1 MSIITDSVRTA
12 AKIISDTYPAEMGFP
27 YSRPDK
33 SSYEASSTLFQATV
47 SDAEMLETFMRNPL
61 AKVIVNDVVEDVFE
75 KGFKIHCTE
84 DNVEDE
90 EKTDEKLTNEFVDY
104 FKKFAMLPTIMTYKL
119 ARLYGYSILLIG
131 FNDGRPLNEPAKPR
145 SKPTYFQPIDKTW
158 ISEIVYKKDEDGHY
172 LMPVKIEA
180 YKMQT
185 EFVATEYIHPSR
197 VLHFE
202 NIGIDIL
209 KTGVSALL
217 SCYDDLVVIKH
228 VTWGAGQTMWRS
240 GNQMVSV
247 IGPPRASD
255 AQIKI
260 IDDALS
266 DINTQTAMAFPYGTM
281 FESHPP
287 SGLNPAPYAKIP
299 IDNIAA
305 ATRIPLSILIGTQKG
320 ALASSL
326 TDARDYASTLSA
338 IQENIITPLLNNL
351 FWTLQK
357 ANVLP
362 YKKFE
367 IVWENTLTMSKSE
380 ETLTNYREALT
391 EERLFDLEQKKQEAG
406 TTEQSQFP
414 ATSIEQPTSPDAPA
428 YGPSTEESVA

>member
-1 MSIITDSVRTA
+1 MSIITDSIQIVSK
-12 AKIISDTYPAEMGFP
+12 KITDVYPAEMGFP

-33 SSYEASSTLFQATV
+33 SSYDASSTLFQATV
-47 SDAEMLETFMRNPL
+47 TDAEMLETFMRNPL

-75 KGFKIHCTE
+75 KGFEIHCTE
-84 DNVEDE
+84 DGLQDQ
-90 EKTDEKLTNEFVDY
+90 EKTDEELTNLFVDY
-104 FKKFAMLPTIMTYKL
+104 FNKFVLQPFLLVHKL
-119 ARLYGYSILLIG
+119 SRLYGYSVLLIG
-131 FNDGRPLNEPAKPR
+131 FNDGRELSEPAKPR
-145 SKPTYFQPIDKTW
+145 AKITYFQPIDKTW
-158 ISEIVYKKDEDGHY
+158 IQNVEYKKDEDGHY
-172 LMPVKIEA
+172 LMPIKIA
-180 YKMQT
+180 SYKMQE
-185 EFVATEYIHPSR
+185 EFVATESIHPSR

-209 KTGVSALL
+209 KLGVSSLL
-217 SCYDDLVVIKH
+217 ACYDDLTVIKH

-247 IGPPRASD
+247 IGPPRASET
-255 AQIKI
+255 QIET
-260 IDDALS
+260 IDNALI
-266 DINTQTAMAFPYGTM
+266 DINTQTAMAFPFGTI
-281 FESHPP
+281 FETHAP

-326 TDARDYASTLSA
+326 TDARDYASTLAA
-338 IQENIITPLLNNL
+338 IQSNIITPLLNSL

-357 ANVLP
+357 AGTLP

-380 ETLTNYREALT
+380 ETLTDYREALT
-391 EERLFDLEQKKQEAG
+391 AERLYDLEQKKKEAG

-414 ATSIEQPTSPDAPA
+414 PTTIEQPANATPEYS
-428 YGPSTEESVA
+428 PSTETSVI